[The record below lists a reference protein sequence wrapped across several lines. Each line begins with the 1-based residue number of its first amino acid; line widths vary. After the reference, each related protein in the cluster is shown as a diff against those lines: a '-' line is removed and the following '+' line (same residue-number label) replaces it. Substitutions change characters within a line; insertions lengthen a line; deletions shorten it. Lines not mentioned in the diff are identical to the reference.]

1 MHPLTVVD
9 ILKIHELQDMIFAY
23 LDLQNLISLARTC
36 TDLRDIVYRQKLW
49 KNTIICLSEVTEST
63 ALSIRDR
70 GIDTLSLD
78 VGFFDKA
85 TIKNCKLASSI
96 KTLVLGSTQLN
107 FLFNTE
113 EFHYEGLESLNVIH
127 KIYSDE
133 YTSMT
138 EEGLFSALPVFIGLR
153 QLHIYLP
160 EYVVTSYNFRI
171 DSICYNLPCLKHLE
185 FTYPCTYW
193 RRSIHWTCICSTD
206 EGKGIIELTVDYP
219 MDESGKLPTYMP
231 NKILRNMELLAGVS
245 LRKFQSLADMKIF
258 ATGLQSLKHLRIDQ
272 LDRWPRSDF
281 WPQAKTTIQHP
292 LESLV
297 ITNLT
302 PIMWRQFLGLLSL
315 FPNLKALA
323 IKFFPRQYQ
332 SYRDREPPRRYV
344 YDKCQFA
351 LLLTMCSKLS
361 VLQMEGFD

>member
-9 ILKIHELQDMIFAY
+9 ILMIHELQDMIFAY

-36 TDLRDIVYRQKLW
+36 TDLRDIVYSQKLW

-96 KTLVLGSTQLN
+96 KTLILGSTQLN

-113 EFHYEGLESLNVIH
+113 EFPYEGLESLNVIP

-138 EEGLFSALPVFIGLR
+138 EEGLFSALPVFISHR

-160 EYVVTSYNFRI
+160 DYVVTSYNFRI
-171 DSICYNLPCLKHLE
+171 DSICYAT
-185 FTYPCTYW
+185 TY
-193 RRSIHWTCICSTD
+193 
-206 EGKGIIELTVDYP
+206 
-219 MDESGKLPTYMP
+219 
-231 NKILRNMELLAGVS
+231 
-245 LRKFQSLADMKIF
+245 
-258 ATGLQSLKHLRIDQ
+258 
-272 LDRWPRSDF
+272 
-281 WPQAKTTIQHP
+281 
-292 LESLV
+292 LV
-297 ITNLT
+297 
-302 PIMWRQFLGLLSL
+302 
-315 FPNLKALA
+315 
-323 IKFFPRQYQ
+323 
-332 SYRDREPPRRYV
+332 
-344 YDKCQFA
+344 
-351 LLLTMCSKLS
+351 
-361 VLQMEGFD
+361 